1 VREVSLKVIQTLFT
15 TQTGAGPKP
24 AMLSYY
30 KVHIHDYKAQ
40 LQHIKPNP
48 SKQTARNDYIRRC
61 TIMVNL
67 FDSVLKHRDY
77 HRQFNC
83 GESLITVFNCPLEA
97 RLMKKRLTDVW
108 SQYNYVFY
116 VIEGRKIW
124 HSAQGSYD
132 LKSGDC
138 VFVRKGAHIIEQ
150 FFDEGFCL
158 ILFFIPDE
166 FICETLKMKANPLVT
181 TVKTY
186 DSILMLNGSENIA
199 SFFLSMS
206 RHFNGPYEPD
216 ATLLELKFREL
227 ILMLADDRT
236 NAELLACF
244 YSLMYEPQS
253 ASLQRVMHDNYRY
266 NLKLEQY
273 AELSNRSLS
282 SFKRD
287 FQKLFDTTPGKWLLE
302 KRLQHARHLLIQRG
316 KTVNETAFECGFE
329 NPSHFS
335 RSFKLHFG
343 TSPVTLK
350 RISAS
355 V

>member
-1 VREVSLKVIQTLFT
+1 
-15 TQTGAGPKP
+15 
-24 AMLSYY
+24 
-30 KVHIHDYKAQ
+30 
-40 LQHIKPNP
+40 
-48 SKQTARNDYIRRC
+48 
-61 TIMVNL
+61 
-67 FDSVLKHRDY
+67 
-77 HRQFNC
+77 
-83 GESLITVFNCPLEA
+83 
-97 RLMKKRLTDVW
+97 MKSRLTGVW

-132 LKSGDC
+132 LKNGDC

-150 FFDEGFCL
+150 FFDVGFCL

-166 FICETLKMKANPLVT
+166 FICETLKMKTNPLIAS
-181 TVKTY
+181 VKTY
-186 DSILMLNGSENIA
+186 DSVLILNASETIS

-206 RHFNGPYEPD
+206 RHFSGTHEPD
-216 ATLLELKFREL
+216 PALLELKFREL
-227 ILMLADDRT
+227 ILMLADDKT

-244 YSLMYEPQS
+244 CSLMYEPQS

-287 FQKLFDTTPGKWLLE
+287 FLKLFNTTPGKWLLE
-302 KRLQHARHLLIQRG
+302 KRLHYAKHLLRQGG
-316 KTVNETAFECGFE
+316 KTIKETSFECGFE

-335 RSFKLHFG
+335 RSFKARFG
-343 TSPVTLK
+343 FPPTAIK
-350 RISAS
+350 RIEATNQII
-355 V
+355 